1 MALKRQDKAAIV
13 ASVHQQAAVAL
24 SAVIADYR
32 GLSVSE
38 LTDLRKTAREQS
50 VYLKIIRNTLMRQ
63 AVKNTQFECLDNVL
77 VGPTILAL
85 SLEDPG
91 AAARIAKEFAKTH
104 DKFKVRALAVGGRQ
118 YAASDI
124 DVLASLP
131 TRDQAIA
138 TLMMLMLAP
147 VTKLARTLN
156 EIPARLV
163 RTVAAVADQKKAN

>member
-13 ASVHQQAAVAL
+13 ASVHQQAIVAL

-32 GLSVSE
+32 GLSVSD
-38 LTDLRKTAREQS
+38 LTDLRKIAREQS
-50 VYLKIIRNTLMRQ
+50 VYLKVIRNTLMRQ

-77 VGPTILAL
+77 TGPTILAL
-85 SLEDPG
+85 SLQEPG

-118 YAASDI
+118 YSASDI

-131 TRDQAIA
+131 TREQAIA

-147 VTKLARTLN
+147 VSKLARTLK

-163 RTVAAVADQKKAN
+163 RTVAAVADQKKST